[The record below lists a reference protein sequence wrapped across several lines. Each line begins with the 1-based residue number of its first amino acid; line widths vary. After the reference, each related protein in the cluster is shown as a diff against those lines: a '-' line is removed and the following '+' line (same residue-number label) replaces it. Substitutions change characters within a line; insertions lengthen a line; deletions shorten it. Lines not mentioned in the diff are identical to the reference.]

1 MPRSVRDIA
10 IILILIGG
18 GLLILFS
25 YPKTPEGG
33 MLSRG
38 LYTALGP
45 LMSGVSAVHTRV
57 KYVWQSYVGLI
68 GVREQNQS
76 LKEEIRKLRRD
87 NAALLDK
94 ERENL
99 RLKKLLD
106 LRASHEFPSIAAQ
119 VVGEDA
125 VGWYRTLFINR
136 GLEDGVRPDM
146 PVTVA
151 EGVVGRVVN
160 SSSDISRIILLT
172 DPNHSVDCRVARTR
186 DRGVLSG
193 LLERGCILRYINLK
207 SDMKPGDEVVTS
219 GLDGIFPRGL
229 PIGKVEKVEKGTQGL
244 FLEARIVP
252 SVDFSEIEEVLVILG
267 RRGGFDIRPGLE
279 GKR

>member
-25 YPKTPEGG
+25 YPKKPEGG

-38 LYTALGP
+38 LYTVLGP
-45 LMSGVSAVHTRV
+45 FMQGVSSAHTQV
-57 KYVWQSYVGLI
+57 KYVWQSYIGLI
-68 GVREQNQS
+68 GVREEDRH

-94 ERENL
+94 ERENR

-106 LRASHEFPSIAAQ
+106 LRASHEFPSVAAQ

-136 GLEDGVRPDM
+136 GLDDGVHPDM

-160 SSSDISRIILLT
+160 SSSDMSRIILLT

-193 LLERGCILRYINLK
+193 RLERGCILRYINLK
-207 SDMKPGDEVVTS
+207 SDIRPGDEVVTS

-229 PIGKVEKVEKGTQGL
+229 PIGKVAKVEKGTQGL

-267 RRGGFDIRPGLE
+267 QRGGFDIRPGLE
-279 GKR
+279 RKR

>member
-18 GLLILFS
+18 GLLILLS
-25 YPKTPEGG
+25 YPKKPEGG

-38 LYTALGP
+38 LYTVLGP
-45 LMSGVSAVHTRV
+45 FVHGVSSAHSRV
-57 KYVWQSYVGLI
+57 KYVWQSYIGLI

-76 LKEEIRKLRRD
+76 LKEEIHKLRRD

-94 ERENL
+94 ESENR

-106 LRASHEFPSIAAQ
+106 LKATHEFPSVAAQ

-125 VGWYRTLFINR
+125 VGWYRTLLINK
-136 GLEDGVRPDM
+136 GLDDGVHPDM

-160 SSSDISRIILLT
+160 SSSDMSRILLLT

-207 SDMKPGDEVVTS
+207 SDIRSGDEVVTS

-229 PIGKVEKVEKGTQGL
+229 PIGKVEKVERGTQGL

-252 SVDFSEIEEVLVILG
+252 SVDFSEIEEVMVVLG
-267 RRGGFDIRPGLE
+267 QRGGFDIRPGLE

>member
-10 IILILIGG
+10 IALILIGG

-25 YPKTPEGG
+25 YSNKPEGG
-33 MLSRG
+33 LLSRC

-45 LMSGVSAVHTRV
+45 FLHGVSSAHSRA
-57 KYVWQSYVGLI
+57 KHVWQSYVGLI
-68 GVREQNQS
+68 AVREQNEA
-76 LKEEIRKLRRD
+76 LKEENRKLRRD
-87 NAALLDK
+87 KAALLDK
-94 ERENL
+94 ESENS

-106 LRASHEFPSIAAQ
+106 IRARHEFPSVVAQ

-136 GLEDGVRPDM
+136 GSEDGVRPDM

-160 SSSDISRIILLT
+160 SSSDMSRILLLT

-186 DRGVLSG
+186 DRGILSG
-193 LLERGCILRYINLK
+193 SLEIGCILRYINLK
-207 SDMKPGDEVVTS
+207 SGIKAGDEVVTS

-229 PIGKVEKVEKGTQGL
+229 PIGKVETVDKGSQGL
-244 FLEARIVP
+244 FLEARIAP
-252 SVDFSEIEEVLVILG
+252 AVDFSEIEEVLVVLG
-267 RRGGFDIRPGLE
+267 QRGGFDIRPGLE
-279 GKR
+279 DKR

>member
-25 YPKTPEGG
+25 YPKKPEGG
-33 MLSRG
+33 LLSRG
-38 LYTALGP
+38 LYTVLGP
-45 LMSGVSAVHTRV
+45 LLQGVSSAHAQA
-57 KYVWQSYVGLI
+57 KHVWQSYVWLI
-68 GVREQNQS
+68 GVREQNEA
-76 LKEEIRKLRRD
+76 LRKEIRKLRRD
-87 NAALLDK
+87 KAALLDQ
-94 ERENL
+94 ESENR

-106 LRASHEFPSIAAQ
+106 LRAGYEFPSVVAQ

-125 VGWYRTLFINR
+125 AGWYRTLFINR
-136 GLEDGVRPDM
+136 GLDEGVRPDM

-160 SSSDISRIILLT
+160 SSSAMSRIILLT

-186 DRGVLSG
+186 DRGILSG
-193 LLERGCILRYINLK
+193 SLERGCILRYINLK
-207 SDMKPGDEVVTS
+207 SGIKSGDEVVTS

-229 PIGKVEKVEKGTQGL
+229 PIGKVETVDKGTQGL
-244 FLEARIVP
+244 FLEARVAP
-252 SVDFSEIEEVLVILG
+252 VVDFSEIEEVVVVLG
-267 RRGGFDIRPGLE
+267 QRGGFDIRPGLE
-279 GKR
+279 DKR

>member
-10 IILILIGG
+10 IILILVGG

-25 YPKTPEGG
+25 YPKKPEGG

-38 LYTALGP
+38 LYTVLAP
-45 LMSGVSAVHTRV
+45 FMQGVSSAHNQV
-57 KYVWQSYVGLI
+57 KYVWRSYIGLI
-68 GVREQNQS
+68 GVREENRS

-87 NAALLDK
+87 NAALSDK

-106 LRASHEFPSIAAQ
+106 LRTSHEFPSVAAQ
-119 VVGEDA
+119 VIGEDA
-125 VGWYRTLFINR
+125 AGWYRTLFINK
-136 GLEDGVRPDM
+136 GMEDGVRPDM

-160 SSSDISRIILLT
+160 SSSDMSRIILLT

-207 SDMKPGDEVVTS
+207 SDIRPGDQVVTS

-229 PIGKVEKVEKGTQGL
+229 PIGKVAKVEKGTQGL

-252 SVDFSEIEEVLVILG
+252 SVDFSEIEEVLVVLG
-267 RRGGFDIRPGLE
+267 QRGGFDIRPGLE